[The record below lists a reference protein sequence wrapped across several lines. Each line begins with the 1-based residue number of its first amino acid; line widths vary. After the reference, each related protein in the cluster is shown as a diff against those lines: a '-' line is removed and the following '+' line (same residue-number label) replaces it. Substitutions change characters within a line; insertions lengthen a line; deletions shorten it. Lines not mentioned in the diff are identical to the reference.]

1 LVNEIRSA
9 RTDRLLEL
17 ADRWLGPLAVAV
29 IAIVIIR
36 RTMLPGVAF
45 WDTAE
50 FQVLG
55 PVMGTGHAPGYPT
68 YAILGWLANIILAP
82 FGDPAFRMNLFSGL
96 SVALAAGLA
105 VILVRRLTGSGVL
118 AVAAGLG
125 LATTPLAWRLGN
137 HAEGHTL
144 HLAFLALLFVLLVW
158 WERERRAGG
167 GNRFLVAAA
176 ITFGI
181 SAGNHS
187 LTLLLA
193 PAIGLYVLAVDPL
206 IWKNPR
212 LVLGCGLAVV
222 GSMAL
227 VYLELPLR
235 SGPFRAPLVYANPHT
250 WDNFWYVVT
259 AEQFQDAIGNPLE
272 GRRIPEFLKLVAEN
286 FGPLS
291 VLIPVGFLATL
302 VRAWRYAVLSGVA
315 LAVTVV
321 FSLAYNNADIT
332 RYYLGPVFIAWT
344 WLAILGATAVD
355 QALSLSGDRAD
366 AEPGPALRRRP
377 SAVLGLIGGV
387 LAAAILLLP
396 TVAELGE
403 RSRKLDESNNRDAQA
418 WLDRV
423 FAVVEPN
430 ADLVSWWSYSTPL
443 WYAVHVEGRRTDV
456 RIIDDR
462 TRLDENLGELDQVI
476 ERSFRDGRPVY
487 LLRNGDAEIPE
498 VQEEYELEVVHD
510 NFYQRV
516 WRVVGRLGAAG

>member
-1 LVNEIRSA
+1 MTSDTPAA
-9 RTDRLLEL
+9 RQDRWLQI

-29 IAIVIIR
+29 IAIVVIR

-68 YAILGWLANIILAP
+68 YAILGWLANLVLAP

-96 SVALAAGLA
+96 SVAVAAALT
-105 VILVRRLTGSGVL
+105 VVLVRRLTGSTVL
-118 AVAAGLG
+118 GVAAGIG

-158 WERERRAGG
+158 WQRERRAGG

-176 ITFGI
+176 VTFGI

-193 PAIGLYVLAVDPL
+193 PAIGLYVLAVDPR
-206 IWKNPR
+206 IWRNWR
-212 LVLGCGLAVV
+212 LVLGCAIALV

-259 AEQFQDAIGNPLE
+259 AEQFQGAIGNPFE
-272 GRRIPEFLKLVAEN
+272 GRRIPEFLKLIGDN
-286 FGPLS
+286 FGPLAA
-291 VLIPVGFLATL
+291 LIPVGFLASL
-302 VRAWRYAVLSGVA
+302 VRDWRYAVLSGVA
-315 LAVTVV
+315 MAVTVG
-321 FSLAYNNADIT
+321 FSLAYTNADIT
-332 RYYLGPVFIAWT
+332 RYYLGPAFIAWT
-344 WLAILGATAVD
+344 WLGILGATAVD
-355 QALSLSGDRAD
+355 QALSLTAGGDEEPAD
-366 AEPGPALRRRP
+366 AVLRGPSPLA
-377 SAVLGLIGGV
+377 GLVGGV
-387 LAAAILLLP
+387 LAATILLLP
-396 TVAELGE
+396 SVVELGE
-403 RSRKLDESNNRDAQA
+403 RTRELDESKNRDAQI
-418 WLDRV
+418 WIDKV
-423 FAVVEPN
+423 FAVTAPN
-430 ADLVSWWSYSTPL
+430 ADLVSWWSFSTPL
-443 WYAVHVEGRRTDV
+443 WYAVHVEGQRPDV

-462 TRLDENLGELDQVI
+462 TRLDEELGELDQVI

-498 VQEEYELEVVHD
+498 VEKEFELEIVLD
-510 NFYQRV
+510 GFYQRV
-516 WRVVGRLGAAG
+516 WRVIGPIGTAG

>member
-1 LVNEIRSA
+1 M
-9 RTDRLLEL
+9 
-17 ADRWLGPLAVAV
+17 AV
-29 IAIVIIR
+29 IAIVVIR

-55 PVMGTGHAPGYPT
+55 PIMGTGHSPGYPT
-68 YAILGWLANIILAP
+68 YAILGWLANLVLAP

-96 SVALAAGLA
+96 SVAVAAALT
-105 VILVRRLTGSGVL
+105 VVLIRRLTGSSVL
-118 AVAAGLG
+118 GVAAGIG

-144 HLAFLALLFVLLVW
+144 HLAFLALLFVLLVFW
-158 WERERRAGG
+158 QRERRAGG

-176 ITFGI
+176 IAFGV

-193 PAIGLYVLAVDPL
+193 PAIGLYVLAVDPR
-206 IWKNPR
+206 IWRNWR
-212 LVLGCGLAVV
+212 LVLGCAVALI

-259 AEQFQDAIGNPLE
+259 AEQFQGAIGNPFE
-272 GRRIPEFLKLVAEN
+272 GRRIPDFLKLVGDN

-291 VLIPVGFLATL
+291 ALIPVGFLATL
-302 VRAWRYAVLSGVA
+302 VRDWRYAVLSGVA
-315 LAVTVV
+315 MAVTVV
-321 FSLAYNNADIT
+321 FSLAYTNADIT
-332 RYYLGPVFIAWT
+332 RYYLGPAFIAWT
-344 WLAILGATAVD
+344 WLGILGATAVE
-355 QALSLSGDRAD
+355 QALSLTAERDAAD
-366 AEPGPALRRRP
+366 SQPGAGRRGP
-377 SAVLGLIGGV
+377 SAVAGLVGGV
-387 LAAAILLLP
+387 LVAAILLLP
-396 TVAELGE
+396 TVLELGE
-403 RSRKLDESNNRDAQA
+403 RTRDLDESTNRDAQA
-418 WLDRV
+418 WIDRV
-423 FAVVEPN
+423 FAAAEPN
-430 ADLVSWWSYSTPL
+430 ADLVSWWSFSTPL
-443 WYAVHVEGRRTDV
+443 WYAVHVEGRRPDV

-487 LLRNGDAEIPE
+487 LLRNGDAEIPV
-498 VQEEYELEVVHD
+498 VQERYELEIVLD
-510 NFYQRV
+510 GFYQRV
-516 WRVVGRLGAAG
+516 WHVIGPIGTAG